1 MELPLPGKDINEGDW
16 SFMKKSRDQHSS
28 ACHHSNKDSISE
40 MGLLRSKIISFINI
54 YVQFPRINQMV
65 SLRNR
70 LLQIEKLA
78 ASYTLLKI
86 HQTDLYS
93 KI

>member
-28 ACHHSNKDSISE
+28 ACHHSNKDSISD
-40 MGLLRSKIISFINI
+40 MGLLRSKISPFINI
-54 YVQFPRINQMV
+54 YVQFPRIKMKV

-70 LLQIEKLA
+70 LLQTEKLA
-78 ASYTLLKI
+78 ANFSQLKI